1 MLRGLE
7 TFSQMVVFD
16 FDTGLYTIPQAPWAI
31 NDAPR
36 FPHRGLMIDT
46 ARHFEP
52 VAAIKGIVD
61 SLPYAKLNVLHWH
74 MSDSQ
79 SFPFEVK
86 GKNLWK
92 GAYSDQEKFT
102 QLDVAGVVE
111 YARLRGVRESRTC
124 SVPD

>member
-1 MLRGLE
+1 
-7 TFSQMVVFD
+7 
-16 FDTGLYTIPQAPWAI
+16 
-31 NDAPR
+31 
-36 FPHRGLMIDT
+36 MIDS
-46 ARHFEP
+46 ARHFETL
-52 VAAIKGIVD
+52 ASIRTIID

-79 SFPFEVK
+79 SFPFEVTGK

-111 YARLRGVRESRTC
+111 YARLRGVRVMVEL
-124 SVPD
+124 